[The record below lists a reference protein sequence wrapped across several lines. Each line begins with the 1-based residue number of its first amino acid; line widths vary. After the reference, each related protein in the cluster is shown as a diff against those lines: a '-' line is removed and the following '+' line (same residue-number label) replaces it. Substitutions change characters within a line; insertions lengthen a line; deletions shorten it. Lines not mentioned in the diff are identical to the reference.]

1 MTLATAAKVAAT
13 VLTNDKLRKTVGWI
27 IAAVLSPLIVLM
39 VIVFGFMSGGA
50 DHNAAV
56 LDLCYYGGTIAG
68 SVPEA
73 YRQHIVDMQNSLT
86 IVDSEIAAENSM
98 VENGNGLNSNRVK
111 AVFYSL
117 YFGEENPSAVG
128 VGQFVDCFV

>member
-73 YRQHIVDMQNSLT
+73 YRQRHYGYAKQPR
-86 IVDSEIAAENSM
+86 
-98 VENGNGLNSNRVK
+98 NRRQRGRQGK
-111 AVFYSL
+111 RH
-117 YFGEENPSAVG
+117 GGKRRRP
-128 VGQFVDCFV
+128 